1 MENLISVDKLHEEC
15 GVFGIYAPEG
25 ENVAEDIYC
34 GLTALQHRGQESAGM
49 SVSDTGSPEINLITK
64 KGMGL
69 VSEVFDKKILE
80 ALRGMRVSAMCAIP
94 PPVRALSRTPNP
106 LP

>member
-1 MENLISVDKLHEEC
+1 MILSDKLHEEC

-49 SVSDTGSPEINLITK
+49 SVSDTGKAEINLITK
-64 KGMGL
+64 KG
-69 VSEVFDKKILE
+69 ILK
-80 ALRGMRVSAMCAIP
+80 ALKEMRASDTCAIP
-94 PPVRALSRTPNP
+94 PRGKALSRMPSP
-106 LP
+106 